1 MKCPLR
7 AHNDMSLESAACH
20 ERYMSEP
27 VESAACHERYM
38 AHVHGACT
46 SRRGGG
52 GGGGGGGVYL
62 YSSETVEGPRAPGVK
77 LTARH
82 SSLSEG
88 CSLISVKRHSGIST
102 RPLPSALGL
111 KHWLCHAGL
120 VPKEL
125 VDTQRP
131 AVSSGYPVSGKWLP
145 SVWPES
151 AGSKGPLPTERK
163 PQ

>member
-1 MKCPLR
+1 MDTAVKRDPRHLR
-7 AHNDMSLESAACH
+7 LSWNASLKPDE
-20 ERYMSEP
+20 
-27 VESAACHERYM
+27 
-38 AHVHGACT
+38 
-46 SRRGGG
+46 
-52 GGGGGGGVYL
+52 
-62 YSSETVEGPRAPGVK
+62 
-77 LTARH
+77 
-82 SSLSEG
+82 SEG
-88 CSLISVKRHSGIST
+88 CSLISVKSHSGIST
-102 RPLPSALGL
+102 RPLPSALGP

-145 SVWPES
+145 SGWPES